1 MAEPWI
7 GFFMY
12 LFTDRCMQSWNAAS
26 LFLLA
31 IRCGGKK
38 DFGLGSKF
46 NCATRAGSDHLRYG
60 VQTSPIIS
68 YLLPAYLRSR
78 STFCIF
84 NLPNQPMSL
93 SSLINSP
100 EIGLCKLLHV
110 KLLIC
115 ERGEVHISDCGKHF
129 AWENRGVTRT
139 DINTMHTSVFC
150 CLVAFTETKI
160 PLYRWAWGTFWHAG
174 SSPASFHWTACSPW
188 VQRWLCPPARVGS
201 LPPLSQESPEHALTA
216 CYWSQEAVDTIISI
230 TTTI

>member
-1 MAEPWI
+1 MQH
-7 GFFMY
+7 
-12 LFTDRCMQSWNAAS
+12 LF
-26 LFLLA
+26 FLLA
-31 IRCGGKK
+31 IRCGRGGKIS
-38 DFGLGSKF
+38 GSGPKF
-46 NCATRAGSDHLRYG
+46 NWPLGPGQIISGTGFSLKP
-60 VQTSPIIS
+60 VQTSTIIC

-78 STFCIF
+78 YTFCIF
-84 NLPNQPMSL
+84 NLLNQPMSL

-139 DINTMHTSVFC
+139 DINTMDTSVFC